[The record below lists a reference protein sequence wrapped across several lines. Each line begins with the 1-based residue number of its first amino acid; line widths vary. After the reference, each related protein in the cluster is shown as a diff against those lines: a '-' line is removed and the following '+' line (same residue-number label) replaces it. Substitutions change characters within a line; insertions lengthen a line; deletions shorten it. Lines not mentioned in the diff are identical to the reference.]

1 MEDSWEN
8 FEEKEKEKEEKKKAE
23 EKKKKE
29 AEEKKKAEA
38 EAKKK
43 KGKRTKDALAER
55 DRLDR
60 EREQQQMERLAR
72 MGGVIDKAAQQRM
85 VEEADFRN
93 AQDMFGD
100 LAVAK
105 SSELDGFIPKS
116 AADFARLAEMLSER
130 AADFAHDVH
139 YQDFATDLCKKV
151 VAPLKSEDLRRLIA
165 SLNTVLNAKIKQEKG
180 GVVSLASRKKK
191 QAAEQR
197 AKALALKQMDEEP
210 DEEAEDEY
218 ARYEDKYD
226 FM

>member
-1 MEDSWEN
+1 MEDWEK
-8 FEEKEKEKEEKKKAE
+8 FEEKEEEEKKKAE
-23 EKKKKE
+23 EAKKKE
-29 AEEKKKAEA
+29 AEVQAKKKAEA
-38 EAKKK
+38 DAKKK
-43 KGKRTKDALAER
+43 KAKRTKDALAER

-60 EREQQQMERLAR
+60 ERDQQQMERLAR
-72 MGGVIDKAAQQRM
+72 MGGVMDKAAQQRM

-100 LAVAK
+100 LATARTK
-105 SSELDGFIPKS
+105 ELDGFIPKS
-116 AADFARLAEMLSER
+116 AADFTRLADMLSER
-130 AADFAHDVH
+130 ASDFAHDVH
-139 YQDFATDLCKKV
+139 YKDFATDLCKKV

-191 QAAEQR
+191 EAAEQR

-218 ARYEDKYD
+218 ARYEDKFD